1 MEQKNSEATRTN
13 YESNQRKEFISR
25 GLSQK
30 NSDSTN
36 DITEGATTKAIE
48 QQTAKI
54 PSGVYL
60 ALALGS
66 IAISA
71 YLAATSK
78 EKGTANFVGQ
88 WAPTFLML
96 GIYNKIV
103 KTQGSDSET
112 PA

>member
-1 MEQKNSEATRTN
+1 MEQKNSEATKAN
-13 YESNQRKEFISR
+13 YESNQRNEFIAR

-30 NSDSTN
+30 KSDSGN
-36 DITEGATTKAIE
+36 DITEGTTTKAIE